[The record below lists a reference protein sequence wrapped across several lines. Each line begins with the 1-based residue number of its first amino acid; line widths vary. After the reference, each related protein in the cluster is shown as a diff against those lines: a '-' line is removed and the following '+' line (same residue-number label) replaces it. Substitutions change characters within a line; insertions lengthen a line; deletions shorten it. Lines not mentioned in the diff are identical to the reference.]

1 MINKHF
7 LKTICKDDK
16 LSIDDIEFIIYNED
30 IQLNPR
36 QVTKQEKMK
45 KKREALEKEKQ
56 AKKEV
61 LCKMKKAKKK
71 ELEKEKTEK
80 RRKKLAVKKKLKADK
95 EKLKQVIFGGS
106 KGIIVENNNSI
117 ETGFS
122 KPSYILEQPTDH
134 LNTSRPGSPSIK
146 VAASPNP
153 ASLIT
158 KFARVLTDE
167 WKVEQKAKQE
177 KEALLAAAADSV
189 QVKDVPVAKQP
200 LGGGMTK
207 FTTRI
212 LSSISS

>member
-1 MINKHF
+1 M
-7 LKTICKDDK
+7 
-16 LSIDDIEFIIYNED
+16 SIDDIEFIIYNED
-30 IQLNPR
+30 IHLNPR

-134 LNTSRPGSPSIK
+134 LNTSRPVQIL
-146 VAASPNP
+146 P
-153 ASLIT
+153 A
-158 KFARVLTDE
+158 
-167 WKVEQKAKQE
+167 
-177 KEALLAAAADSV
+177 
-189 QVKDVPVAKQP
+189 
-200 LGGGMTK
+200 
-207 FTTRI
+207 
-212 LSSISS
+212 

>member
-1 MINKHF
+1 MSQHSTGGCGCDGCLWPPCGECLHCEDTLNFGGVGLINKHC

-30 IQLNPR
+30 IHLNPR
-36 QVTKQEKMK
+36 QVTKQEKMT

-95 EKLKQVIFGGS
+95 GKLKQVILGGS

-117 ETGFS
+117 ET
-122 KPSYILEQPTDH
+122 
-134 LNTSRPGSPSIK
+134 
-146 VAASPNP
+146 
-153 ASLIT
+153 
-158 KFARVLTDE
+158 
-167 WKVEQKAKQE
+167 
-177 KEALLAAAADSV
+177 AL
-189 QVKDVPVAKQP
+189 
-200 LGGGMTK
+200 
-207 FTTRI
+207 F
-212 LSSISS
+212 